1 MLKIVPHPPLRNGSL
16 EDILIQATEYATCAA
31 AVVQQAMSLGFRS
44 PAWVLLM
51 LTSLH
56 ELEAL
61 KALLKSAV
69 AHVQMRPKH
78 PICH

>member
-1 MLKIVPHPPLRNGSL
+1 MLKIVPDPPPHNACL
-16 EDILIQATEYATCAA
+16 EDMLIQATEYATCAA

-44 PAWVLLM
+44 PSSVLM

-56 ELEAL
+56 ELETL
-61 KALLKSAV
+61 KALLESAV
-69 AHVQMRPKH
+69 AHVQVRPKH

>member
-1 MLKIVPHPPLRNGSL
+1 MLKIVPDPPLRNGSL

-44 PAWVLLM
+44 PASVLM

-61 KALLKSAV
+61 KALLESAV

-78 PICH
+78 PSCH

>member
-1 MLKIVPHPPLRNGSL
+1 MLKIVPDPPLHSGSL
-16 EDILIQATEYATCAA
+16 EDILVQATEYATCAA

-44 PAWVLLM
+44 PASVLM

-56 ELEAL
+56 ELETL
-61 KALLKSAV
+61 KALLESAV
-69 AHVQMRPKH
+69 THVQMRPKH